1 MCGTLDRFTSDS
13 LVADCYRAKGAAV
26 PIPTRID
33 DDLFAAAKVSA
44 PDMSRSASQQINH
57 WARIGRELEAAQ
69 GVTLHRIREVLAGKA
84 PYDQLDDEG
93 QAVVRAMWA
102 ELIEDVRSDLDLAG
116 EFTVEGRTYV
126 ELDDEGQVVRRAPRQ
141 H

>member
-1 MCGTLDRFTSDS
+1 M
-13 LVADCYRAKGAAV
+13 

-44 PDMSRSASQQINH
+44 REMSRSASQQINH
-57 WARIGRELEAAQ
+57 WARIGRELEATQ

-116 EFTVEGRTYV
+116 EFTVQGRPYV
-126 ELDDEGQVVRRAPRQ
+126 ELDDEGQVVRRAPRR